1 MPRYA
6 SCKLRSVASGGNRF
20 PGLDRRRHFR
30 VEGTW
35 DVRVVAVEQTG
46 SVSEFDARALNI
58 SMGGVLLEA
67 VVQANLWV
75 DKPML
80 ITFPSAGT
88 PVPAVVRRFLD
99 YGDEG
104 RTTTRWGV
112 AFTDLTL
119 EVKATWTRFLFSE
132 ARRLGQEAAHRE
144 FLARRPL

>member
-1 MPRYA
+1 M
-6 SCKLRSVASGGNRF
+6 ASGGNRF

-30 VEGTW
+30 VEGVW
-35 DVRVVAVEQTG
+35 DVHVAAVEETG
-46 SVSEFDARALNI
+46 AVSEFEARALNI
-58 SMGGVLLEA
+58 SMGGVLLVA
-67 VVQANLWV
+67 AVQANLWV
-75 DKPML
+75 GKAAS
-80 ITFPSAGT
+80 ISFPAAGT

-112 AFTDLTL
+112 EFAELTL

-144 FLARRPL
+144 FLARRPM